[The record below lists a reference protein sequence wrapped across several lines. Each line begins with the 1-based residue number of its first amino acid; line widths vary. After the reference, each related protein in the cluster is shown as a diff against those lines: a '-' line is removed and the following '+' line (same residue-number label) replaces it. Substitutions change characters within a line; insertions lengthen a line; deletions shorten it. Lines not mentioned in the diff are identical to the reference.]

1 MRLIVAVFIFSIL
14 SCKTVMAQV
23 NYDTHWKKVEE
34 LEGKG
39 LFRSALLELDVIS
52 DKAAKQQNEAQLLKS
67 YIYRIKYVA
76 YMETGENEKDR
87 NVNWKTQ
94 SFSPTATAVMKSL
107 QGETLQQY
115 LQNNRFQIYN
125 RTDVKGDTSMDVS
138 IWSEARL
145 HREVTAAFEASLQD
159 IAALKKVD
167 ISKYEEILEAGKGN
181 GRKLRPTL
189 YDLIAHRALDYY
201 KSGESMI
208 TSPEN
213 QFELTDPAAFA
224 SADVF
229 MQHKFVTTDSAS
241 LQYRALLLLQDLMR
255 FHAKNKAALLDLD
268 LERTAY
274 MNQVAVMP
282 DKEALYI
289 QLLKTQEKTYAGETE
304 VTQVISQLAHYYFN
318 EGNKKEATV
327 ADGMTPAAAMLL
339 AKTLC
344 EKAIELAPVSVGGA
358 NCFDLLESIKGKE
371 LRLETELVNL
381 PGMPFRSL
389 VTYRNTDKIYLRVV
403 RIDEPFRN
411 SLREAQYDYRD
422 TTNKYW
428 RLMLGRQPLKTWEQ
442 TLTGS
447 ADFREHA
454 AEIKVDALPLGTYMV
469 LASVNK
475 DFGLRENLLAVQ
487 FIHVSNISYILREY
501 NADDITNRYYALH
514 RQTGQP
520 LPGAKL
526 TVWGQNE
533 NRQTGKLTLLQTYTA
548 GKDGAVDVKW
558 DSKRHSV
565 RLEWKNGDDQL
576 FIDDFKYVYSYKY
589 QQQSDELKGR
599 HNSFI
604 FTDRAIYR
612 PGQTLYFKGIVL
624 TANPGGAKS
633 KVVPELSATIQLY
646 DVNGEVV
653 DTAKVTTNEYGAY
666 SGKFTLPVGR
676 MNGEFHLQE
685 SGGEG
690 YTSFLVE
697 EYKRPKFYVEFEP
710 VKGTYRVN
718 DSVKVTGKA
727 LAYAGNNIDGAQV
740 QYRVTRRARFPYPWL
755 MWRHP
760 YPSESREIIHGEAKT
775 AADGTF
781 SITFPAL
788 PDLKVPEALKPIF
801 TYAVSATVTDINGET
816 HSGDQTVN
824 AGYQALEIKLN
835 LPATALQKDL
845 DSVKI
850 ITQNLNG
857 SFEPAEVAVTVSPV
871 KPPARLLRSRY
882 WAKPDQFIIP
892 QAEYEK
898 VFPHDI
904 YNDEDNRESWTREK
918 AILTQSVTSSEK
930 GYVSLIKGKLP
941 AGWYELKASTKDKYG
956 VEVVQKQVFEVVD
969 LSDKKLS
976 YPVYVWKYT
985 DTKSVEPGEKKQIR
999 IGSSATDVHVLQL
1012 FTQAGNK
1019 ETFSNFSINGTIENR
1034 DYTAV
1039 ETDRGNAIFQHA
1051 FVKDNRIYTISETIN
1066 VPWSNKQLDV
1076 TIASHRDKLLPGE
1089 KEKWQVKIKGYKG
1102 EQVAAEMVAS
1112 MYDASL
1118 DEFRKHDL
1126 LSPSILPQLD
1136 AYRFWVAG
1144 DNFKQVMSINRDE
1157 ITRKMRPEPVSF
1169 AYDNLSWF
1177 GWHMSG
1183 AYLLLDDT
1191 EKGTQEVSIVGY
1203 SQRHLVR
1210 ALAGRAPGIRA
1221 KAAMEE
1227 AIPVAAAPMAAGVQK
1242 ESETLSEYKKVADEK
1257 GVQTDAAAPVDPSGV
1272 AGDNAAKPSGIQ
1284 PRKNFNETAFFLPEL
1299 HTDKDGN
1306 ISFDF
1311 TVPEA
1316 LTRWRFLSLAHTKD
1330 ASFGTAETS
1339 IVTQKPLMV
1348 QPNAPRFMREGDRM
1362 EFSAKISNLAD
1373 STLKGEARL
1382 ELLDATTMQ
1391 PVDGW
1396 FQNLFP
1402 VQHFTVEKGQST
1414 AVNFPVQIPLNFNS
1428 SLVYRV
1434 VAQSGIYSDGEENAL
1449 PVLTNNMLVTETLP
1463 LSMRG
1468 DGTRTFTM
1476 PKLLKSGE
1484 SETLQQHSFT
1494 LEFSGNP
1501 AWYAVQAL
1509 PYLMEYPYE
1518 CSEQIFNRY
1527 YANTLATYIANA
1539 LPGVKNIFEKW
1550 RTTDTSALK
1559 SNLQKNEELKTV
1571 LLQETPWVLE
1581 AKNEAEQKKRIGL
1594 LFDLQRM
1601 SSEQGRAVNQLQ
1613 ERQLSSGAFPWFN
1626 GMWEDRYI
1634 TQYILAGFGRLHEVG
1649 ALKDMSELQNT
1660 ITKGL
1665 NYLDKAIDVTYHE
1678 LKRNKADMKAQHIG
1692 YIEAHY
1698 LYTRSLL
1705 KSKEVPAGYREAYQ
1719 YYLTQAKQY
1728 WLKMDIYPQAM
1739 LAIVFKRSGDV
1750 KTATE
1755 IINSLK
1761 ERAITNDET
1770 GMTWK
1775 ELRGGYWW
1783 YEAPV
1788 ESQAMLIAAFKEV
1801 TNDTAAVSDMKTWLL
1816 KNKQTNSWNTT
1827 KATADAC
1834 YAMLLGG
1841 SNWLAASP
1849 VIDIK
1854 AGNVTVSS
1862 ETEKT
1867 EAGTG
1872 YFKKRFNTGEV
1883 KPGMGNIAV
1892 TVKESKGQPSWGAVY
1907 WQYFEQLDKI
1917 TPAATPLK
1925 LEKQLFIERNTASGP
1940 VLTAIEDGNSL
1951 KVGDKVKVRIV
1962 MRSDRDMEYIHLKD
1976 MRAACFEPQNVI
1988 SESKWQNGMSYYES
2002 TKDASTNFF
2011 FSRLAKG
2018 TYVFEYTLF
2027 VTHQG
2032 NFSNG
2037 ISTVQCMYAPE
2048 FSAHS
2053 EGIRVK
2059 VTE

>member
-1 MRLIVAVFIFSIL
+1 
-14 SCKTVMAQV
+14 MAQF
-23 NYDTHWKKVEE
+23 NYDTHWKKVQE
-34 LEGKG
+34 LDGKG

-52 DKAAKQQNEAQLLKS
+52 ENATKQQNEAQLLKT

-76 YMETGENEKDR
+76 HLETETNEKDK
-87 NVNWKTQ
+87 NASWKTQ
-94 SFSPTATAVMKSL
+94 SFSPTARAIMKSL
-107 QGETLQQY
+107 QGESLQRY
-115 LQNNRFQIYN
+115 LEDNRFELYE
-125 RTDVKGDTSMDVS
+125 RTDIKGDTSMDVS
-138 IWSEARL
+138 TWSEDRL
-145 HREVTAAFEASLQD
+145 HREITAAYEASLQD
-159 IAALKKVD
+159 IPALKKVD
-167 ISKYEEILEAGKGN
+167 ISKYEAILQAGTAN
-181 GRKLRPTL
+181 GRKRRPTL
-189 YDLIAHRALDYY
+189 YDLVAHRALEYY

-224 SADVF
+224 TADVF
-229 MQHKFVTTDSAS
+229 MQHRFATTDAAS
-241 LQYRALLLLQDLMR
+241 LQYKALLLLQDLMR
-255 FHAKNKAALLDLD
+255 FHANDKAALLDLD

-274 MNQVAVMP
+274 MNQVVVMP
-282 DKEALYI
+282 DKEALYVK
-289 QLLKTQEKTYAGETE
+289 LLKAQEKAYEGEKE
-304 VTQVISQLAHYYFN
+304 VTQVMYQLAYYYFN
-318 EGNKKEATV
+318 EGSKKTATV
-327 ADGMTPAAAMLL
+327 AEGMTPAAAMQL

-344 EKAIELAPVSVGGA
+344 EKAIALAPVSVGGA
-358 NCFDLLESIKGKE
+358 NCFDLLQGIKGKA
-371 LRLETELVNL
+371 LTLETELVNL
-381 PGMPFRSL
+381 PGMPFRTL

-403 RIDEPFRN
+403 RIDEAFRN
-411 SLREAQYDYRD
+411 ALREAQEDYRD

-428 RLMLGRQPLKTWEQ
+428 RSIVGKQPLKTWEQ
-442 TLTGS
+442 ALTGS
-447 ADFREHA
+447 GDFREHA
-454 AEIKVDALPLGTYMV
+454 AEIKIDALPLGTYMLV
-469 LASVNK
+469 ASMNK
-475 DFGLRENLLAVQ
+475 DFGLQENLLAIQ

-501 NADDITNRYYALH
+501 DNDDITSRYYVLH

-520 LPGAKL
+520 LSDTKL
-526 TVWGQNE
+526 TVWGRNE
-533 NRQTGKLTLLQTYTA
+533 SGRSAKLTQGQTYTA
-548 GKDGAVDVKW
+548 NKDGIIDVKW
-558 DSKRHSV
+558 DNKRQNV
-565 RLEWKNGDDQL
+565 RLEWKNGEDQL
-576 FIDDFKYVYSYKY
+576 FIDDYKYVYHYKY
-589 QQQSDELKGR
+589 QQQSEELKEQ

-633 KVVPELSATIQLY
+633 KVMPGLKATIELY
-646 DVNGEVV
+646 DVNGELV
-653 DTAKVTTNEYGAY
+653 DTVQVTTNEYGAY
-666 SGKFTLPVGR
+666 AGKFTLPTGR
-676 MNGEFHLQE
+676 LNGEFHLQE
-685 SGGEG
+685 TGGIA
-690 YTSFLVE
+690 YTAFQVE

-755 MWRHP
+755 MWRMP
-760 YPSESREIIHGEAKT
+760 FQSESREIVHGEVKT

-781 SITFPAL
+781 NITFPAL
-788 PDLKVPEALKPIF
+788 PDLKVPAALKPIF

-816 HSGDQTVN
+816 HSGDQMVN

-835 LPATALQKDL
+835 LPETVLQKDL

-857 SFEPAEVAVTVSPV
+857 SFEAAEVAVSVSPV

-882 WAKPDQFIIP
+882 WAKPDQFVIP

-898 VFPHDI
+898 AFPHDV

-918 AILTQSVTSSEK
+918 AVLTQSVTTSEK
-930 GYVSLIKGKLP
+930 GNIHLAKEKLS

-956 VEVVQKQVFEVVD
+956 EEVVQKQVFEVVD
-969 LSDKKLS
+969 PSEKKLS
-976 YPVYVWKYT
+976 YPVYVWKYA
-985 DTKSVEPGEKKQIR
+985 DAKRVEPGEKKQIR

-1012 FTQAGNK
+1012 LTQSGNK
-1019 ETFSNFSINGTIENR
+1019 ETFSSFSINGTIENR
-1034 DYTAV
+1034 DYTAL
-1039 ETDRGNAIFQHA
+1039 ESDRGNAVFQYA
-1051 FVKDNRIYTISETIN
+1051 FVKDNRIYTLAETVN

-1112 MYDASL
+1112 MFDASL
-1118 DEFRKHDL
+1118 DEFRRQDW
-1126 LSPSILPQLD
+1126 SVPSVLPQLD
-1136 AYRFWVAG
+1136 AFRFWVAE
-1144 DNFKQVMSINRDE
+1144 DNFKKTMSMNRDG
-1157 ITRKMRPEPVSF
+1157 ITRKSRPEVPSF
-1169 AYDNLSWF
+1169 SYDQLNWF
-1177 GWHMSG
+1177 GWYLTG
-1183 AYLLLDDT
+1183 AYVLLDD
-1191 EKGTQEVSIVGY
+1191 KEVSIVGY
-1203 SQRHLVR
+1203 SDGTRHRFMKSVSRVR
-1210 ALAGRAPGIRA
+1210 PEAAVAMAAMPAPAA
-1221 KAAMEE
+1221 KADMEVAE
-1227 AIPVAAAPMAAGVQK
+1227 A
-1242 ESETLSEYKKVADEK
+1242 KKVQYGEG
-1257 GVQTDAAAPVDPSGV
+1257 GVDKAEDAASGKP
-1272 AGDNAAKPSGIQ
+1272 AQDGGTTKPADNIQ

-1299 HTDKDGN
+1299 RTDKDGN
-1306 ISFDF
+1306 ISFEF

-1330 ASFGTAETS
+1330 ASFGMAETS

-1348 QPNAPRFMREGDRM
+1348 QPNAPRFMREGDKIA
-1362 EFSAKISNLAD
+1362 FSAKISNLAD
-1373 STLKGEARL
+1373 SALKGEARL
-1382 ELLDATTMQ
+1382 ELLDATTMK

-1402 VQHFTVEKGQST
+1402 VQHFIVEKGQST
-1414 AVNFPVQIPLNFNS
+1414 VVSFPMQIPFNFNS

-1449 PVLTNNMLVTETLP
+1449 PVLTNNILVTETLP

-1476 PKLLKSGE
+1476 PKLLKSGD

-1518 CSEQIFNRY
+1518 CSEQIFNRF

-1550 RTTDTSALK
+1550 RTTDTAALQ
-1559 SNLQKNEELKTV
+1559 SNLQKNEELKAV

-1581 AKNEAEQKKRIGL
+1581 AKNEAEQKKRLAL

-1601 SSEQGRAVNQLQ
+1601 SSEQQRAANQLQ
-1613 ERQLSSGAFPWFN
+1613 ERQMANGAFPWFN

-1634 TQYILAGFGRLHEVG
+1634 TQYIIAGFGRLREVG
-1649 ALKDMSELQNT
+1649 AWKDEDMGET
-1660 ITKGL
+1660 REMITKGL
-1665 NYLDKAIDVTYHE
+1665 GYLDKAVDQTYHQ
-1678 LKRNKADMKAQHIG
+1678 LKRDKVDMNAQWIG

-1698 LYTRSLL
+1698 LYTRSLFKGEEL
-1705 KSKEVPAGYREAYQ
+1705 PAQYHAAYQ
-1719 YYLTQAKQY
+1719 YYLTQAKKY
-1728 WLKMDIYPQAM
+1728 WTKMDVYPQAM
-1739 LAIVFKRSGDV
+1739 LAIALKKGGDV

-1761 ERAITNDET
+1761 ERAINNDEL

-1775 ELRGGYWW
+1775 EMRGGYWW
-1783 YEAPV
+1783 YQAPV

-1801 TNDTAAVSDMKTWLL
+1801 TNDTVAVGDMKTWLL
-1816 KNKQTNSWNTT
+1816 KNKQTNNWNTT

-1841 SNWLAASP
+1841 SNWLAATP
-1849 VIDIK
+1849 EIDIK
-1854 AGNVTVSS
+1854 AGSVTVSS
-1862 ETEKT
+1862 EKEKT

-1872 YFKKRFNTGEV
+1872 YFKKCFNTNDV
-1883 KPGMGNIAV
+1883 KPAMGDIAV
-1892 TVKESKGQPSWGAVY
+1892 TVKGSKGQPSWGAAY

-1917 TPAATPLK
+1917 TPAQTPLK
-1925 LEKQLFIERNTASGP
+1925 LEKQLFIEKNTSSGP

-1951 KVGDKVKVRIV
+1951 KLGDKVKVRIV

-1988 SESKWQNGMSYYES
+1988 SECKWQNSVSYYES

-2011 FSRLAKG
+2011 FSSLRKG

-2037 ISTVQCMYAPE
+2037 TTTAQCMYAPE

-2059 VTE
+2059 VVE

>member
-1 MRLIVAVFIFSIL
+1 
-14 SCKTVMAQV
+14 MAQF
-23 NYDTHWKKVEE
+23 NYDTHWKKVQE
-34 LEGKG
+34 LDGKG

-52 DKAAKQQNEAQLLKS
+52 DNAAKQQNEVQLLKT
-67 YIYRIKYVA
+67 YFYRIKYVA
-76 YMETGENEKDR
+76 SLETEKNEKDK
-87 NVNWKTQ
+87 NVSWNTQ
-94 SFSPTATAVMKSL
+94 SFSPTARAIMKSL
-107 QGETLQQY
+107 QGETLQRY
-115 LQNNRFQIYN
+115 LENNRFQLYE
-125 RTDVKGDTSMDVS
+125 RTDIKGDTSTDVS
-138 IWSEARL
+138 TWSEARL
-145 HREVTAAFEASLQD
+145 HREITAAYEASLQD
-159 IAALKKVD
+159 VPALKKMD
-167 ISKYEEILEAGKGN
+167 ISKYEDILEAGKGN

-189 YDLIAHRALDYY
+189 YDLVAHRALDYY
-201 KSGESMI
+201 KSGESQI

-224 SADVF
+224 TADVF

-241 LQYRALLLLQDLMR
+241 LQYKALLLLQDLMR
-255 FHAKNKAALLDLD
+255 FHAGDKAALLDLD

-282 DKEALYI
+282 DKEALYVK
-289 QLLKTQEKTYAGETE
+289 LLKVQEKAYEGEKE
-304 VTQVISQLAHYYFN
+304 VTQVMSLLAYYYFN
-318 EGNKKEATV
+318 EGSKKEASV
-327 ADGMTPAAAMLL
+327 AEGMTPAAAMQL

-344 EKAIELAPVSVGGA
+344 EKAIALAPVSVGGA
-358 NCFDLLESIKGKE
+358 SCFDLLQGIKAKE

-381 PGMPFRSL
+381 PGMPFRTL
-389 VTYRNTDKIYLRVV
+389 VTYRNTDKIYVRVV
-403 RIDEPFRN
+403 RIDEAFRN
-411 SLREAQYDYRD
+411 SLREAQEDYRD

-428 RLMLGRQPLKTWEQ
+428 RSIVGKQPLKTWEQ
-442 TLTGS
+442 SLTGS

-454 AEIKVDALPLGTYMV
+454 AEIKIDALPLGTYML

-475 DFGLRENLLAVQ
+475 DFGLRENLLAIQ

-501 NADDITNRYYALH
+501 DGNDITSRYYALH

-520 LPGAKL
+520 LPDTKL
-526 TVWGQNE
+526 TVWGRNE
-533 NRQTGKLTLLQTYTA
+533 SGRSGKLTQVQTYTA
-548 GKDGAVDVKW
+548 NKDGIIDVKW
-558 DSKRHSV
+558 DNKRQNV
-565 RLEWKNGDDQL
+565 RLEWKNGEDQL

-589 QQQSDELKGR
+589 QQQSNELKDQ

-633 KVVPELSATIQLY
+633 KVMPGLKTTVELY
-646 DVNGEVV
+646 DVNGELV
-653 DTAKVTTNEYGAY
+653 DTVKVTTNEYGAY
-666 SGKFTLPVGR
+666 VGKFTLPTGR
-676 MNGEFHLQE
+676 LNGEFHLQE
-685 SGGEG
+685 TGGIA
-690 YTSFLVE
+690 YTAFQVE

-718 DSVKVTGKA
+718 DSVKVRGKA

-755 MWRHP
+755 MWRMP
-760 YPSESREIIHGEAKT
+760 FRSESREIIHGEVKT

-781 SITFPAL
+781 NITFPAL
-788 PDLKVPEALKPIF
+788 PDLKVPAALKPVF

-816 HSGDQTVN
+816 HSEDQMVS
-824 AGYQALEIKLN
+824 AGYQALEIKVA
-835 LPATALQKDL
+835 LPATVLQKDL

-857 SFEPAEVAVTVSPV
+857 SFESAEVAVNVSPV

-882 WAKPDQFIIP
+882 WAKPDQFVIP

-898 VFPHDI
+898 AFPHDV
-904 YNDEDNRESWTREK
+904 YNDEDNHESWTREK
-918 AILTQSVTSSEK
+918 AVLTQSVTTSEK
-930 GYVSLIKGKLP
+930 GNISLAKEKLP

-956 VEVVQKQVFEVVD
+956 EEVVQKQVFEVVD
-969 LSDKKLS
+969 LSEKKLS
-976 YPVYVWKYT
+976 YPVYAWKYA

-1012 FTQAGNK
+1012 LTQSENK
-1019 ETFSNFSINGTIENR
+1019 ETFSSFNINGTIENR
-1034 DYTAV
+1034 DYTAL
-1039 ETDRGNAIFQHA
+1039 ETDRGNVVFQYA
-1051 FVKDNRIYTISETIN
+1051 FVKDNRVYTLAETVN

-1089 KEKWQVKIKGYKG
+1089 KEKWQVRIKGYKG

-1112 MYDASL
+1112 MFDASL
-1118 DEFRKHDL
+1118 DEFRRQDWYV
-1126 LSPSILPQLD
+1126 PSVTPQLD
-1136 AYRFWVAG
+1136 AFRFWVAE
-1144 DNFKQVMSINRDE
+1144 DNFKKTMSINRDD
-1157 ITRKMRPEPVSF
+1157 ITRKSRPEVPAF
-1169 AYDNLSWF
+1169 AYDNLNWF
-1177 GWHMSG
+1177 GWYLTG
-1183 AYLLLDDT
+1183 AYILLDD
-1191 EKGTQEVSIVGY
+1191 KEVSIVGY
-1203 SQRHLVR
+1203 SEGLRRIRGV
-1210 ALAGRAPGIRA
+1210 LAGRAPGVMA
-1221 KAAMEE
+1221 EAAMTK
-1227 AIPVAAAPMAAGVQK
+1227 AMPAPAMVK
-1242 ESETLSEYKKVADEK
+1242 ADEEIVANK
-1257 GVQTDAAAPVDPSGV
+1257 AVASWDSTKKEKAEDDAKQSLAQGSGGTTKP
-1272 AGDNAAKPSGIQ
+1272 ADNIQ

-1330 ASFGTAETS
+1330 AAFGMAEAS

-1348 QPNAPRFMREGDRM
+1348 QPNAPRFMREGDKI

-1373 STLKGEARL
+1373 STQKGEARL

-1396 FQNLFP
+1396 LQNLFP

-1414 AVNFPVQIPLNFNS
+1414 AVSFPVQIPFNFNS

-1518 CSEQIFNRY
+1518 CSEQIFNRF

-1550 RTTDTSALK
+1550 RTTDTSALQ
-1559 SNLQKNEELKTV
+1559 SNLQKNEELKAV

-1581 AKNEAEQKKRIGL
+1581 AKNEAEQKKRIAL

-1601 SSEQGRAVNQLQ
+1601 SSEQQRAANQLQ
-1613 ERQLSSGAFPWFN
+1613 ERQMANGAFPWFN

-1634 TQYILAGFGRLHEVG
+1634 TQYIIAGFGRLREVG
-1649 ALKDMSELQNT
+1649 AWKTLDMGESRNM
-1660 ITKGL
+1660 IVKGL
-1665 NYLDKAIDVTYHE
+1665 NYIDRAIDVTYRS
-1678 LKRNKADMKAQHIG
+1678 LKQDKADMNAQQIG

-1698 LYTRSLL
+1698 LYTRSLFKGEEL
-1705 KSKEVPAGYREAYQ
+1705 PAQYREAYQ
-1719 YYLTQAKQY
+1719 YYLTQAKKY
-1728 WLKMDIYPQAM
+1728 WMKMDVYPQAM
-1739 LAIVFKRSGDV
+1739 LAIVLKKGGDV

-1761 ERAITNDET
+1761 ERAITNDEL
-1770 GMTWK
+1770 GMSWK

-1783 YEAPV
+1783 YQAPV

-1801 TNDTAAVSDMKTWLL
+1801 TNDTTAVGDMKTWLL
-1816 KNKQTNSWNTT
+1816 KNKQTNNWNTT

-1841 SNWLAASP
+1841 SNWLAATP
-1849 VIDIK
+1849 EIDIK
-1854 AGNVTVSS
+1854 AGSVTVSS
-1862 ETEKT
+1862 TQEKT

-1872 YFKKRFNTGEV
+1872 YFKKRFNTNEV
-1883 KPGMGNIAV
+1883 KPAMGNISV
-1892 TVKESKGQPSWGAVY
+1892 TVKDSKGQPSWGAVY

-1917 TPAATPLK
+1917 TPAETPLK
-1925 LEKQLFIERNTASGP
+1925 LEKQLFIERNTSNGP

-1962 MRSDRDMEYIHLKD
+1962 MKSDRDMEYIHLKD

-1988 SESKWQNGMSYYES
+1988 SECKWQNGVSYYES

-2011 FSRLAKG
+2011 FSSLRKG

-2037 ISTVQCMYAPE
+2037 ITTAQCMYAPE

-2059 VTE
+2059 VVE

>member
-1 MRLIVAVFIFSIL
+1 MRLIVAIFIFSIL
-14 SCKTVMAQV
+14 SCKTVMAQF
-23 NYDTHWKKVEE
+23 NYDTHWKKVQE
-34 LEGKG
+34 LDGKG

-52 DKAAKQQNEAQLLKS
+52 DNAVKQQNEVQLLKT

-76 YMETGENEKDR
+76 YLETETSEKGK

-94 SFSPTATAVMKSL
+94 SFSPTARAIMKSL
-107 QGETLQQY
+107 QGETLQRY
-115 LQNNRFQIYN
+115 LENNRFELYQ

-138 IWSEARL
+138 TWSEARL
-145 HREVTAAFEASLQD
+145 HREITAAFEASLQD
-159 IAALKKVD
+159 IPALKKMD
-167 ISKYEEILEAGKGN
+167 IGKYEAILTAGKGN
-181 GRKLRPTL
+181 GRQLRPTL
-189 YDLIAHRALDYY
+189 YDLVAHRALDYY
-201 KSGESMI
+201 KSGESMV

-224 SADVF
+224 TADVF
-229 MQHKFVTTDSAS
+229 MQHQFATTDSAS
-241 LQYRALLLLQDLMR
+241 LQYKALLLLQDLMR
-255 FHAKNKAALLDLD
+255 FHAKDKAALLDLD

-282 DKEALYI
+282 DKEALYVK
-289 QLLKTQEKTYAGETE
+289 LLKAQEKAYAGEKE
-304 VTQVISQLAHYYFN
+304 VTQFIAQLAQYYFN
-318 EGNKKEATV
+318 EGHKKDATV
-327 ADGMTPAAAMLL
+327 AEGMTPAAAMLL
-339 AKTLC
+339 AKQLC

-358 NCFDLLESIKGKE
+358 NCADLLERIKTKE

-403 RIDEPFRN
+403 RIDETFRN
-411 SLREAQYDYRD
+411 SLRDAQHDYRD

-428 RLMLGRQPLKTWEQ
+428 RLMIGKQSLKTWEQ
-442 TLTGS
+442 ALPGS
-447 ADFREHA
+447 TDFREHA
-454 AEIKVDALPLGTYMV
+454 VEIKVDALPLGTYMV

-475 DFGLRENLLAVQ
+475 DFTLRENLLAVQ

-501 NADDITNRYYALH
+501 NGDDITNRYYALH

-520 LPGAKL
+520 LPNAKL
-526 TVWGQNE
+526 TIWGQNE
-533 NRQTGKLTLLQTYTA
+533 TRQTSKLIQLQTYTA
-548 GKDGAVDVKW
+548 GKDGGMNVKW
-558 DSKRHSV
+558 DSKRQNV
-565 RLEWKNGDDQL
+565 RLEWTNGEDQL

-589 QQQSDELKGR
+589 QQQSEEMKER
-599 HNSFI
+599 HNSFM

-624 TANPGGAKS
+624 SANPGGAKS
-633 KVVPELSATIQLY
+633 KVVPGLAATIQLY
-646 DVNGEVV
+646 DVNGELV
-653 DTAKVTTNEYGAY
+653 DTLKVTTNEYGAY
-666 SGKFTLPVGR
+666 SGKFTLPTGR
-676 MNGEFHLQE
+676 LNGEYHLQE

-690 YTSFLVE
+690 YTSFLIE
-697 EYKRPKFYVEFEP
+697 EYKRPKFYVEFEQ

-755 MWRHP
+755 MWRMP
-760 YPSESREIIHGEAKT
+760 YQSESREIIHGEVKT

-781 SITFPAL
+781 NITFPAL
-788 PDLKVPEALKPIF
+788 PDLKIPAALKPVF
-801 TYAVSATVTDINGET
+801 TYAVTAAVTDINGET
-816 HSGDQTVN
+816 HEGDQTVS

-835 LPATALQKDL
+835 LPATVLQKDL

-857 SFEPAEVAVTVSPV
+857 SFEPAAVAVTVSPV

-882 WAKPDQFIIP
+882 WAKPDQFVIP

-898 VFPHDI
+898 AFPHDI
-904 YNDEDNRESWTREK
+904 YKDEDNKESWVREK
-918 AILTQSVTSSEK
+918 AILTQSVNTNEK
-930 GYVSLIKGKLP
+930 GNISLMKEKLP

-956 VEVVQKQVFEVVD
+956 EEVVQKQVFEVVD
-969 LSDKKLS
+969 LSGKKLS
-976 YPVYVWKYT
+976 YPAYVWKYA
-985 DTKSVEPGEKKQIR
+985 DTKSVEPGEKKMIR
-999 IGSSATDVHVLQL
+999 IGSSANDVYVLQL
-1012 FTQAGNK
+1012 FTQSEQK
-1019 ETFSNFSINGTIENR
+1019 ETFSNFNINGTIENR
-1034 DYTAV
+1034 DYTAT
-1039 ETDRGNAIFQHA
+1039 ETDRGNVVFQYA
-1051 FVKDNRIYTISETIN
+1051 FVKDNRVYTLSETVN

-1089 KEKWQVKIKGYKG
+1089 KEKWQIKIKGYKG

-1118 DEFRKHDL
+1118 DEFRKHDWFA
-1126 LSPSILPQLD
+1126 PSILPQLD
-1136 AYRFWVAG
+1136 AFRFWVAG
-1144 DNFKQVMSINRDE
+1144 DNFKPTMSINRDD
-1157 ITRKMRPEPVSF
+1157 ISRKKRPELAPFS
-1169 AYDNLSWF
+1169 YDDLTWF
-1177 GWHMSG
+1177 DWYMTG
-1183 AYLLLDDT
+1183 AYMLLDD
-1191 EKGTQEVSIVGY
+1191 KGKDQEVSIVGY
-1203 SQRHLVR
+1203 SDGRRRMYAMKRGVR
-1210 ALAGRAPGIRA
+1210 AE
-1221 KAAMEE
+1221 AAM
-1227 AIPVAAAPMAAGVQK
+1227 ADAMPVAAAPMAAGLDMQK
-1242 ESETLSEYKKVADEK
+1242 EKGANDVA
-1257 GVQTDAAAPVDPSGV
+1257 VQAVDSAAAAVDMRSGAN
-1272 AGDNAAKPSGIQ
+1272 AGQKPSDIQ

-1299 HTDKDGN
+1299 RTDKDGN

-1330 ASFGTAETS
+1330 ASFGTAEAS

-1348 QPNAPRFMREGDRM
+1348 QPNALRFMREGDRM

-1414 AVNFPVQIPLNFNS
+1414 AVSFPVQIPFNFNS

-1476 PKLLKSGE
+1476 PKLLKSAE

-1550 RTTDTSALK
+1550 RTTDTSALQ
-1559 SNLQKNEELKTV
+1559 SNLQKNEELKAV

-1581 AKNEAEQKKRIGL
+1581 AKNEAEQKKRIAL

-1601 SSEQGRAVNQLQ
+1601 SSEQQRAINQLQ
-1613 ERQLSSGAFPWFN
+1613 ERQLGNGAFPWFN

-1634 TQYILAGFGRLHEVG
+1634 TQYILAGFGRLREVG
-1649 ALKDMSELQNT
+1649 ALSDNNMADLQNT
-1660 ITKGL
+1660 IVKGL
-1665 NYLDKAIDVTYHE
+1665 GYLDKTIDESYHR
-1678 LKRNKADMKAQHIG
+1678 LKQSKADMNARQIG

-1705 KSKEVPAGYREAYQ
+1705 KGEEIPGEYREAYQ
-1719 YYLTQAKQY
+1719 YYLTQAKKY
-1728 WLKMDIYPQAM
+1728 WLKMDVYPQAM
-1739 LAIVFKRSGDV
+1739 LAIVMKRGGDV

-1801 TNDTAAVSDMKTWLL
+1801 TNDTTAVGDMKTWLL

-1841 SNWLAASP
+1841 SNWLAATP

-1862 ETEKT
+1862 EKEKT

-1872 YFKKRFNTGEV
+1872 YFKKRFNTSEV

-1892 TVKESKGQPSWGAVY
+1892 TVKDSKGQPSWGAVY

-1925 LEKQLFIERNTASGP
+1925 LEKQLFIERNTNSGP

-1962 MRSDRDMEYIHLKD
+1962 MRSDRDMEYVHLKD

-2037 ISTVQCMYAPE
+2037 ISTAQCMYAPE

-2059 VTE
+2059 VVE

>member
-1 MRLIVAVFIFSIL
+1 MRLIVATFIFLIL
-14 SCKTVMAQV
+14 SCKTVMAQF
-23 NYDTHWKKVEE
+23 NYDTHWKKVQE
-34 LEGKG
+34 LDGKG

-52 DKAAKQQNEAQLLKS
+52 DNAAKQENEVQLLKT
-67 YIYRIKYVA
+67 YIYRIKYVS
-76 YMETGENEKDR
+76 YLEDEKNEKDK
-87 NVNWKTQ
+87 NVAWKTQ
-94 SFSPTATAVMKSL
+94 SFSPTARAVMKSL
-107 QGETLQQY
+107 QGETLQRY
-115 LQNNRFQIYN
+115 LENNRFQIYN
-125 RTDVKGDTSMDVS
+125 RTDIQGDTSTDVS
-138 IWSEARL
+138 TWSQARL
-145 HREVTAAFEASLQD
+145 HREITAAYEASLQD
-159 IAALKKVD
+159 IPALKKMD
-167 ISKYEEILEAGKGN
+167 ISKYGDILQAGKGN

-189 YDLIAHRALDYY
+189 FDLIAHRALDYY
-201 KSGESMI
+201 RSGENMI
-208 TSPEN
+208 AQAEN

-224 SADVF
+224 PADVF
-229 MQHKFVTTDSAS
+229 MQHKFATTDSAS
-241 LQYRALLLLQDLMR
+241 LQYKALLLLQDLMR
-255 FHAKNKAALLDLD
+255 FHAKDKAALLDLD

-274 MNQVAVMP
+274 VNQVAVMP
-282 DKEALYI
+282 DKETLYV
-289 QLLKTQEKTYAGETE
+289 QLLKTQEKAYAGEKE
-304 VTQVISQLAHYYFN
+304 VTQFIFQLAQYYLT

-327 ADGMTPAAAMLL
+327 AEGITPAAAMLL
-339 AKTLC
+339 AKTLS
-344 EKAIELAPVSVGGA
+344 EKAIELAPLSVGGA
-358 NCFDLLESIKGKE
+358 NCFDLLVRIKDKE
-371 LRLETELVNL
+371 LHLETELVNL
-381 PGMPFRSL
+381 PGVPLRSL

-403 RIDEPFRN
+403 RIDETFRN
-411 SLREAQYDYRD
+411 SLRDAQQDYRD

-428 RLMLGRQPLKTWEQ
+428 RLMLAKQPLKAWEQ
-442 TLTGS
+442 SLTGS
-447 ADFREHA
+447 SDFREHA

-475 DFGLRENLLAVQ
+475 DFSLHENLLAVQ

-501 NADDITNRYYALH
+501 NEDDITNRYYALH

-520 LPGAKL
+520 LPGTKL
-526 TVWGQNE
+526 TVWAPNE
-533 NRQTGKLTLLQTYTA
+533 TRQTSKLIQLQTYTA
-548 GKDGAVDVKW
+548 GKDGEMNVQW
-558 DSKRHSV
+558 DNKRQNV
-565 RLEWKNGDDQL
+565 RLEWKNGEDQL

-589 QQQSDELKGR
+589 QQQSNELKEQ

-633 KVVPELSATIQLY
+633 KVVPGLPVTIELH
-646 DVNGEVV
+646 DVNGELV
-653 DTAKVTTNEYGAY
+653 DTVKVTTSEYGAY
-666 SGKFTLPVGR
+666 KGKFTLPTGR
-676 MNGEFHLQE
+676 LNGDFHLAE
-685 SGGEG
+685 SGGQG

-710 VKGTYRVN
+710 VKGTFRVN

-727 LAYAGNNIDGAQV
+727 LAYAGSNIDGAQV
-740 QYRVTRRARFPYPWL
+740 QYRVTRQARFPYPWL
-755 MWRHP
+755 MWKIR
-760 YPSESREIIHGEAKT
+760 YQSESREIVHGEVKT
-775 AADGTF
+775 GADGTF

-788 PDLKVPEALKPIF
+788 PDLKVPAALKPVF
-801 TYAVSATVTDINGET
+801 TYSVSATVTDINGET
-816 HSGDQTVN
+816 HSGDQAVSV
-824 AGYQALEIKLN
+824 GYQALEIKVN
-835 LPATALQKDL
+835 LPATVLHKDL

-857 SFEPAEVAVTVSPV
+857 SFESANLAVTVSPV

-898 VFPHDI
+898 AFPHDI
-904 YNDEDNRESWTREK
+904 YNDEDNQESWTREK
-918 AILTQSVTSSEK
+918 AVLTQSVTTGEK
-930 GYVSLIKGKLP
+930 GIVNLDKEKLS
-941 AGWYELKASTKDKYG
+941 AGWYELKATTKDKYG
-956 VEVVQKQVFEVVD
+956 EEVVQKRVFELVD
-969 LSDKKLS
+969 PAAKKPS
-976 YPVYVWKYT
+976 YPVYVWKYS
-985 DTKSVEPGEKKQIR
+985 DAKSVEPGEKKQIR

-1012 FTQAGNK
+1012 LTQAEKK
-1019 ETFSNFSINGTIENR
+1019 ETFSSFKINGTIENR
-1034 DYTAV
+1034 DYTAL
-1039 ETDRGNAIFQHA
+1039 ETDRGNAIFQYA
-1051 FVKDNRIYTISETIN
+1051 FVKDNRVYTLTETVN

-1102 EQVAAEMVAS
+1102 EQLAAEMVAS

-1118 DEFRKHDL
+1118 DEFRVHDW
-1126 LSPSILPQLD
+1126 SAPSILPQLG
-1136 AYRFWVAG
+1136 AYRFWVAE
-1144 DNFKQVMSINRDE
+1144 DNFKRIMSINRDD
-1157 ITRKMRPEPVSF
+1157 ISRKRRPELPPFS
-1169 AYDNLSWF
+1169 YDDLSWF
-1177 GWHMSG
+1177 DWSLSG
-1183 AYLLLDDT
+1183 AYMLLDD
-1191 EKGTQEVSIVGY
+1191 KGKDQQEVSIVGY
-1203 SQRHLVR
+1203 ADRQRMYAMKRKGVVM
-1210 ALAGRAPGIRA
+1210 AEAMPAP
-1221 KAAMEE
+1221 AA
-1227 AIPVAAAPMAAGVQK
+1227 PVAAMADASAIANDMAMTGGLQG
-1242 ESETLSEYKKVADEK
+1242 KVAGIAVVEK
-1257 GVQTDAAAPVDPSGV
+1257 NENGIKEVGVTTKPA
-1272 AGDNAAKPSGIQ
+1272 DNVQ

-1299 HTDKDGN
+1299 RTDKDGN

-1330 ASFGTAETS
+1330 ASFGTAEAS

-1348 QPNAPRFMREGDRM
+1348 QPNAPRFMREGDKI

-1414 AVNFPVQIPLNFNS
+1414 AVSFPVQIPFNFNS

-1476 PKLLKSGE
+1476 PKLQKSGE

-1494 LEFSGNP
+1494 LEFTGNP

-1527 YANTLATYIANA
+1527 YANTLAAHITNS
-1539 LPGVKNIFEKW
+1539 LPGVKAIFDKW
-1550 RTTDTSALK
+1550 RTTDTSALQ
-1559 SNLQKNEELKTV
+1559 SNLQKNEELKSV

-1581 AKNEAEQKKRIGL
+1581 AKNESEQKKRIAL

-1601 SSEQGRAVNQLQ
+1601 SSEQQRAVNQLQ
-1613 ERQLSSGAFPWFN
+1613 ERQLDNGAFPWFN

-1634 TQYILAGFGRLHEVG
+1634 TQYILAGFGRLHELG
-1649 ALKDMSELQNT
+1649 ALKDETMGDLKNT
-1660 ITKGL
+1660 IVKGL
-1665 NYLDKAIDVTYHE
+1665 GYLDKAIDVSYHN
-1678 LKRNKADMKAQHIG
+1678 LKQHKADMNAQQIG
-1692 YIEAHY
+1692 YIETHY

-1705 KSKEVPAGYREAYQ
+1705 KSEQLPNEYREAYQ
-1719 YYLTQAKQY
+1719 YYITQAKKY
-1728 WLKMDIYPQAM
+1728 WLKMDVYPQAM

-1755 IINSLK
+1755 IIKSLK
-1761 ERAITNDET
+1761 ERAINNDET

-1775 ELRGGYWW
+1775 TLRGGYWW

-1801 TNDTAAVSDMKTWLL
+1801 TNDSVAVGDMKTWLL

-1841 SNWLAASP
+1841 SNWLDATP

-1872 YFKKRFNTGEV
+1872 YFKKRFNTNEV
-1883 KPGMGNIAV
+1883 KPDMGNIAV
-1892 TVKESKGQPSWGAVY
+1892 TVKGSKGQPSWGAAY

-1925 LEKQLFIERNTASGP
+1925 LEKQLFIERNTSSGP

-1962 MRSDRDMEYIHLKD
+1962 MRSDRDMEYVHLKD

-1988 SESKWQNGMSYYES
+1988 SECKWQNGASYYES

-2011 FSRLAKG
+2011 FSRLIKG

-2037 ISTVQCMYAPE
+2037 ISTAQCMYAPE

-2059 VTE
+2059 VVE

>member
-1 MRLIVAVFIFSIL
+1 
-14 SCKTVMAQV
+14 MAQF
-23 NYDTHWKKVEE
+23 NYDTHWKKVQE
-34 LEGKG
+34 LDGKG

-52 DKAAKQQNEAQLLKS
+52 DNAVKQQNEVQLLKT
-67 YIYRIKYVA
+67 YIYRIRYVA
-76 YMETGENEKDR
+76 HLEEGKSEKDK
-87 NVNWKTQ
+87 NVSWKTQ
-94 SFSPTATAVMKSL
+94 TFSPTARAIMKSL
-107 QGETLQQY
+107 QGESLQRY
-115 LQNNRFQIYN
+115 LENNRFELYQ
-125 RTDVKGDTSMDVS
+125 RTDIKGDTSTDVS
-138 IWSEARL
+138 TWSEARL
-145 HREVTAAFEASLQD
+145 HREITAAYEASLQD
-159 IAALKKVD
+159 IAALKRVD
-167 ISKYEEILEAGKGN
+167 ISRYEDILQAGTGN

-189 YDLIAHRALDYY
+189 YDLVAHRALDYY
-201 KSGESMI
+201 KSGESQI

-224 SADVF
+224 TADVF
-229 MQHKFVTTDSAS
+229 MQHRFASTDSAS
-241 LQYRALLLLQDLMR
+241 LQYKAVLLLQDLMR
-255 FHAKNKAALLDLD
+255 FHAQDRAALLDLD
-268 LERTAY
+268 LERTTY

-282 DKEALYI
+282 DKEALYVK
-289 QLLKTQEKTYAGETE
+289 LLKAQEKAYEGEKE
-304 VTQVISQLAHYYFN
+304 VTQVMSQLAYYYYK
-318 EGNKKEATV
+318 EGSKKETSV
-327 ADGMTPAAAMLL
+327 PEGMTPAAAMQL
-339 AKTLC
+339 AKTIC
-344 EKAIELAPVSVGGA
+344 EKAIALAPVSVGGA
-358 NCFDLLESIKGKE
+358 SCFDLLQGIKGKD
-371 LRLETELVNL
+371 LRLETELVNV
-381 PGMPFRSL
+381 PGMPFRTL
-389 VTYRNTDKIYLRVV
+389 VTYRNTDKIYVRVV
-403 RIDEPFRN
+403 HIDEAFRS
-411 SLREAQYDYRD
+411 SLRAAQEDYRD

-428 RLMLGRQPLKTWEQ
+428 RSIVGRQPLKTWEQ
-442 TLTGS
+442 SLTGS
-447 ADFREHA
+447 GDFREHA
-454 AEIKVDALPLGTYMV
+454 AEIKIDALPVGTYMLV
-469 LASVNK
+469 ASANK
-475 DFGLRENLLAVQ
+475 DFALKENLLAIQ

-501 NADDITNRYYALH
+501 NEDNVTSRYYALH

-520 LPGAKL
+520 LPGTKL
-526 TVWGQNE
+526 TVWGTNE
-533 NRQTGKLTLLQTYTA
+533 YGRSAKLTQVQTYTA
-548 GKDGAVDVKW
+548 NQEGIIDVQW
-558 DSKRHSV
+558 DNKRQNV
-565 RLEWKNGDDQL
+565 RLEWKNGEDQL

-589 QQQSDELKGR
+589 QQQSDELKDQ
-599 HNSFI
+599 HNSYI

-612 PGQTLYFKGIVL
+612 PGQTLYFKGIAL

-633 KVVPELSATIQLY
+633 KVIPGLNATIELY
-646 DVNGEVV
+646 DVNGELV
-653 DTAKVTTNEYGAY
+653 DKLNVTTNEYGAY
-666 SGKFTLPVGR
+666 AGKFTLPTGR
-676 MNGEFHLQE
+676 LNGEFHLQE
-685 SGGEG
+685 SGGIA
-690 YTSFLVE
+690 YTAFQVE
-697 EYKRPKFYVEFEP
+697 EYKRPKFYVEFQP

-718 DSVKVTGKA
+718 DSVKVSAKA

-740 QYRVTRRARFPYPWL
+740 QYRVTRKARFPYPWL
-755 MWRHP
+755 MWRSP
-760 YPSESREIIHGEAKT
+760 FQSESREIAHGEVKT

-781 SITFPAL
+781 NITFPAL
-788 PDLKVPEALKPIF
+788 PDLKVPAALKPVF

-816 HSGDQTVN
+816 HSGDQTVS
-824 AGYQALEIKLN
+824 AGYQALEIKLE
-835 LPATALQKDL
+835 LPGTVLLQDL

-857 SFEPAEVAVTVSPV
+857 SFEPAEVAVSVSPV

-882 WAKPDQFIIP
+882 WSKPDQFVIP

-898 VFPHDI
+898 AFPHDV
-904 YNDEDNRESWTREK
+904 YNDEDNHESWTREK
-918 AILTQSVTSSEK
+918 AVLTQSVTTSEK
-930 GYVSLIKGKLP
+930 GSIHLAKEKLP

-956 VEVVQKQVFEVVD
+956 EEVVQKQVFEVVD
-969 LSDKKLS
+969 LSQKKLS
-976 YPVYVWKYT
+976 YPVYVWKYA

-1012 FTQAGNK
+1012 LTQSGKK
-1019 ETFSNFSINGTIENR
+1019 ETFSSFNINGTIENR
-1034 DYTAV
+1034 DYTAL
-1039 ETDRGNAIFQHA
+1039 ESDRGNAVFQYV
-1051 FVKDNRIYTISETIN
+1051 FVKDNRVYTLAETVN

-1112 MYDASL
+1112 MFDASL
-1118 DEFRKHDL
+1118 DEFRRQDWAV
-1126 LSPSILPQLD
+1126 PSILPQLD
-1136 AYRFWVAG
+1136 AFRFWVAE
-1144 DNFKQVMSINRDE
+1144 DNFRRIMSVNRDD
-1157 ITRKMRPEPVSF
+1157 ITRKSRPELPAFS
-1169 AYDNLSWF
+1169 YDNLNWF
-1177 GWHMSG
+1177 GWYLTG
-1183 AYLLLDDT
+1183 AYVLLDD
-1191 EKGTQEVSIVGY
+1191 KEVSIVGY
-1203 SQRHLVR
+1203 SDGRRVHRMYERMPGVR
-1210 ALAGRAPGIRA
+1210 AE
-1221 KAAMEE
+1221 AAMAAMPAPAMKADME
-1227 AIPVAAAPMAAGVQK
+1227 VAETKKMASMAQAGGK
-1242 ESETLSEYKKVADEK
+1242 SED
-1257 GVQTDAAAPVDPSGV
+1257 
-1272 AGDNAAKPSGIQ
+1272 AAKPLDQDGSGAVKPAGNIQ

-1330 ASFGTAETS
+1330 AAFGMAETS

-1348 QPNAPRFMREGDRM
+1348 QPNAPRFMREGDKI

-1373 STLKGEARL
+1373 SVLKGEARL

-1414 AVNFPVQIPLNFNS
+1414 AVSFPVQIPYNFNS

-1449 PVLTNNMLVTETLP
+1449 PVLTNNTLVTETLP

-1494 LEFSGNP
+1494 LEYSANP

-1518 CSEQIFNRY
+1518 CSEQIFNRF

-1550 RTTDTSALK
+1550 RTTDTAALK
-1559 SNLQKNEELKTV
+1559 SNLQKNEELKSV

-1581 AKNEAEQKKRIGL
+1581 AKNEAEQKKRIAL

-1601 SSEQGRAVNQLQ
+1601 SSEQQRAANQLQ
-1613 ERQLSSGAFPWFN
+1613 ERQMPNGAFPWFN

-1634 TQYILAGFGRLHEVG
+1634 TQYIIAGFGRLRDVG
-1649 ALKDMSELQNT
+1649 AWKNGDMGET
-1660 ITKGL
+1660 GTMITKGL
-1665 NYLDKAIDVTYHE
+1665 GYLDKAVDETYHR
-1678 LKRNKADMKAQHIG
+1678 LKQHKADMNAQQIG

-1698 LYTRSLL
+1698 LYTRSLF
-1705 KSKEVPAGYREAYQ
+1705 KGEVLPAEYHEAYQ
-1719 YYLTQAKQY
+1719 YYLTQAKKY
-1728 WLKMDIYPQAM
+1728 WMKMDVYPQAM
-1739 LAIVFKRSGDV
+1739 LAIALKKGGDV

-1761 ERAITNDET
+1761 ERATNNDEM

-1783 YEAPV
+1783 YQAPV
-1788 ESQAMLIAAFKEV
+1788 ESQSMLIAAFKEV
-1801 TNDTAAVSDMKTWLL
+1801 TNDTAAVGDMKTWLL
-1816 KNKQTNSWNTT
+1816 KNKQTNNWNTT

-1841 SNWLAASP
+1841 SNWLAATP
-1849 VIDIK
+1849 EIDIK
-1854 AGNVTVSS
+1854 AGSVTVSS
-1862 ETEKT
+1862 EQEKT

-1872 YFKKRFNTGEV
+1872 YFKKRFNTNAV
-1883 KPGMGNIAV
+1883 KPAMGNIAV
-1892 TVKESKGQPSWGAVY
+1892 TVKGSKGQPSWGAVY

-1917 TPAATPLK
+1917 TPAETPLK
-1925 LEKQLFIERNTASGP
+1925 LEKQLFIERNTSNGP

-1951 KVGDKVKVRIV
+1951 KVGDKVKVRVV
-1962 MRSDRDMEYIHLKD
+1962 MKSDRDMEYIHLKD
-1976 MRAACFEPQNVI
+1976 MRASCFEPQNVI
-1988 SESKWQNGMSYYES
+1988 SECKWQNGVSYYES

-2011 FSRLAKG
+2011 FSSLRKG

-2037 ISTVQCMYAPE
+2037 ITTAQCMYAPE

-2059 VTE
+2059 VVE

>member
-1 MRLIVAVFIFSIL
+1 
-14 SCKTVMAQV
+14 MAQF
-23 NYDTHWKKVEE
+23 NYDTHWKKVQE
-34 LEGKG
+34 LDGKG

-52 DKAAKQQNEAQLLKS
+52 DNAVKQQNEVQLLKT
-67 YIYRIKYVA
+67 YIYRIRYVA
-76 YMETGENEKDR
+76 HLEEGKNEKDK
-87 NVNWKTQ
+87 NVSWKKQ
-94 SFSPTATAVMKSL
+94 SFSPAARAIMKSL
-107 QGETLQQY
+107 QAESLQRY
-115 LQNNRFQIYN
+115 LENNRFELYQ
-125 RTDVKGDTSMDVS
+125 RTDIKGDTSTDVS
-138 IWSEARL
+138 TWSEARL
-145 HREVTAAFEASLQD
+145 HREITAAYEASLQD
-159 IAALKKVD
+159 VAALKRVD
-167 ISKYEEILEAGKGN
+167 ISKYEDILQVGTGN

-189 YDLIAHRALDYY
+189 YDLVAHRALDYY
-201 KSGESMI
+201 KSGESQI

-224 SADVF
+224 TADIF
-229 MQHKFVTTDSAS
+229 MQHRFASTDSAS
-241 LQYRALLLLQDLMR
+241 LQYKAILLLQDLMR
-255 FHAKNKAALLDLD
+255 FHAQDRAALLDLD
-268 LERTAY
+268 LERTTY

-282 DKEALYI
+282 DKEALYVK
-289 QLLKTQEKTYAGETE
+289 LLKAQEKAYEGEKE
-304 VTQVISQLAHYYFN
+304 VTQVMSQLAYYYYK
-318 EGNKKEATV
+318 EGSKKETSV
-327 ADGMTPAAAMLL
+327 AEGMTPAAAMQL
-339 AKTLC
+339 AKTIC
-344 EKAIELAPVSVGGA
+344 EKAIALAPVSVGGA
-358 NCFDLLESIKGKE
+358 SCFDLLQGIKGKD
-371 LRLETELVNL
+371 LRLETELVNV
-381 PGMPFRSL
+381 PGMPFRTL
-389 VTYRNTDKIYLRVV
+389 VTYRNTDKIYVRVV
-403 RIDEPFRN
+403 HIDEAFRS
-411 SLREAQYDYRD
+411 SLRAAQEDYRD

-428 RLMLGRQPLKTWEQ
+428 RSIVGRQPLKTWEQ
-442 TLTGS
+442 SLTGS
-447 ADFREHA
+447 GDFREHA
-454 AEIKVDALPLGTYMV
+454 AEIKIDALPVGTYMLV
-469 LASVNK
+469 ASANK
-475 DFGLRENLLAVQ
+475 DFALKENLLAIQ

-501 NADDITNRYYALH
+501 NEDGVTSRYYALH

-520 LPGAKL
+520 LPGTKL
-526 TVWGQNE
+526 TVW
-533 NRQTGKLTLLQTYTA
+533 TGIEYGRSAKLVKGQTYTA
-548 GKDGAVDVKW
+548 NQEGIIDVQW
-558 DSKRHSV
+558 DNNGRNV
-565 RLEWKNGDDQL
+565 RLEWKNGEDEL
-576 FIDDFKYVYSYKY
+576 FLDDFRYVYNYKY
-589 QQQSDELKGR
+589 QQQSDELKDQ
-599 HNSFI
+599 HNSYI

-612 PGQTLYFKGIVL
+612 PGQTLYFKGIAL

-633 KVVPELSATIQLY
+633 KVIPELNTTVELY
-646 DVNGEVV
+646 DVNGELV
-653 DTAKVTTNEYGAY
+653 DKLNVTTNEYGAY
-666 SGKFTLPVGR
+666 AGKFTLPTGR
-676 MNGEFHLQE
+676 LNGEFHLQE
-685 SGGEG
+685 SGGIA
-690 YTSFLVE
+690 YTAFQVE
-697 EYKRPKFYVEFEP
+697 EYKRPKFYVEFQP

-718 DSVKVTGKA
+718 DSVKVSAKA

-740 QYRVTRRARFPYPWL
+740 QYRVIRKARFPYPWL
-755 MWRHP
+755 MWRSP
-760 YPSESREIIHGEAKT
+760 FQSESREIAHGEVKT

-781 SITFPAL
+781 NITFPAL
-788 PDLKVPEALKPIF
+788 PDLKVPAALKPVF

-816 HSGDQTVN
+816 HSGDQTVS
-824 AGYQALEIKLN
+824 AGYQALEIKVE
-835 LPATALQKDL
+835 LPGTVLQQDL

-857 SFEPAEVAVTVSPV
+857 SFEPAAVAVSVSPV

-882 WAKPDQFIIP
+882 WSKPDQFVIP

-898 VFPHDI
+898 AFPHDV
-904 YNDEDNRESWTREK
+904 YNDEDNHESWTREK
-918 AILTQSVTSSEK
+918 AVLTQSVTTSEK
-930 GYVSLIKGKLP
+930 GSIHLAKEKLP

-956 VEVVQKQVFEVVD
+956 EEVVQKQVFEVVD
-969 LSDKKLS
+969 LSQKKLS
-976 YPVYVWKYT
+976 YPVYVWKYA

-1012 FTQAGNK
+1012 LTQSGKK
-1019 ETFSNFSINGTIENR
+1019 ETFSSFNINGTIENR
-1034 DYTAV
+1034 DYTAL
-1039 ETDRGNAIFQHA
+1039 ESDRGNAVFQYV
-1051 FVKDNRIYTISETIN
+1051 FVKDNRVYTLAETVN

-1112 MYDASL
+1112 MFDASL
-1118 DEFRKHDL
+1118 DEFRRQDWAV
-1126 LSPSILPQLD
+1126 PSILPQLD
-1136 AYRFWVAG
+1136 AFRFWVAE
-1144 DNFKQVMSINRDE
+1144 DNFRRIMSVNRDD
-1157 ITRKMRPEPVSF
+1157 ITRKSRPELPAFS
-1169 AYDNLSWF
+1169 YDNLNWF
-1177 GWHMSG
+1177 GWYLTD
-1183 AYLLLDDT
+1183 AYVLLDD
-1191 EKGTQEVSIVGY
+1191 KEVSIVGY
-1203 SQRHLVR
+1203 SDGRRVHRMYERMPGVR
-1210 ALAGRAPGIRA
+1210 AE
-1221 KAAMEE
+1221 AAMAAMPAPAMKADKE
-1227 AIPVAAAPMAAGVQK
+1227 VAETKKMASMAQAGGIA
-1242 ESETLSEYKKVADEK
+1242 ED
-1257 GVQTDAAAPVDPSGV
+1257 
-1272 AGDNAAKPSGIQ
+1272 AAKPLDQDGSGAVKPAGNIQ

-1330 ASFGTAETS
+1330 AAFGMAETS

-1348 QPNAPRFMREGDRM
+1348 QPNAPRFMREGDKI

-1373 STLKGEARL
+1373 SVLKGEARL

-1414 AVNFPVQIPLNFNS
+1414 AVSFPVQIPYNFNS

-1449 PVLTNNMLVTETLP
+1449 PVLTNNTLVTETLP

-1476 PKLLKSGE
+1476 PKLLKSRQ

-1494 LEFSGNP
+1494 LEYSANP

-1518 CSEQIFNRY
+1518 CSEQIFNRF

-1550 RTTDTSALK
+1550 RTTDTAALK
-1559 SNLQKNEELKTV
+1559 SNLQKNEELKSV
-1571 LLQETPWVLE
+1571 LLQETPWVLD
-1581 AKNEAEQKKRIGL
+1581 AKSETEQKKRIAL

-1601 SSEQGRAVNQLQ
+1601 SSEQQRAANQLQ
-1613 ERQLSSGAFPWFN
+1613 ERQMPNGAFPWFN

-1634 TQYILAGFGRLHEVG
+1634 TQYIIAGFGRLRDVG
-1649 ALKDMSELQNT
+1649 AWKNGDMGET
-1660 ITKGL
+1660 GTMITKGL
-1665 NYLDKAIDVTYHE
+1665 GYLDKAVDETYHR
-1678 LKRNKADMKAQHIG
+1678 LKQHKVDMNAQQIG

-1698 LYTRSLL
+1698 LYTRSLF
-1705 KSKEVPAGYREAYQ
+1705 KGEVLPAEYHEAYQ
-1719 YYLTQAKQY
+1719 YYLTQAKKY
-1728 WLKMDIYPQAM
+1728 WMKMDVYPQAM
-1739 LAIVFKRSGDV
+1739 LAIALKKGGDV

-1761 ERAITNDET
+1761 ERATNNDEM

-1783 YEAPV
+1783 YQAPV
-1788 ESQAMLIAAFKEV
+1788 ESQSMLIAAFKEV
-1801 TNDTAAVSDMKTWLL
+1801 TNDTVAVGDMKTWLL
-1816 KNKQTNSWNTT
+1816 KNKQTNNWNTT

-1841 SNWLAASP
+1841 SNWLAATP
-1849 VIDIK
+1849 EIDIK
-1854 AGNVTVSS
+1854 AGSVTVSS
-1862 ETEKT
+1862 EQEKT

-1872 YFKKRFNTGEV
+1872 YFKKRFNTNEV
-1883 KPGMGNIAV
+1883 KPAMGNIAV
-1892 TVKESKGQPSWGAVY
+1892 TVKGSKGQPSWGAVY

-1917 TPAATPLK
+1917 TPAETPLK
-1925 LEKQLFIERNTASGP
+1925 LEKQLFIERNTSNGP

-1951 KVGDKVKVRIV
+1951 KVGDKVKVRVV

-1976 MRAACFEPQNVI
+1976 MRASCFEPQNVI
-1988 SESKWQNGMSYYES
+1988 SECKWQNGVSYYES

-2011 FSRLAKG
+2011 FSSLRKG

-2037 ISTVQCMYAPE
+2037 ITTAQCMYAPE

-2059 VTE
+2059 VVE

>member
-1 MRLIVAVFIFSIL
+1 
-14 SCKTVMAQV
+14 MAQF
-23 NYDTHWKKVEE
+23 NYDTHWKKVQE
-34 LEGKG
+34 LDGKG
-39 LFRSALLELDVIS
+39 LLRSALLELDVIS
-52 DKAAKQQNEAQLLKS
+52 ENAAKQQNEVQLLKT

-76 YMETGENEKDR
+76 NLETEKNEKDK
-87 NVNWKTQ
+87 NVSWKTQ
-94 SFSPTATAVMKSL
+94 TFSPTARAIMKSL
-107 QGETLQQY
+107 QGETLQRY
-115 LQNNRFQIYN
+115 LEDNRFQLYE
-125 RTDVKGDTSMDVS
+125 RTDIKGDTSTDVS
-138 IWSEARL
+138 TWSEARL
-145 HREVTAAFEASLQD
+145 HREITAAYEASLQD
-159 IAALKKVD
+159 IPALKKVD
-167 ISKYEEILEAGKGN
+167 ISKYEDILQAGKGN

-189 YDLIAHRALDYY
+189 YDLVAHRALDYY
-201 KSGESMI
+201 KSGESQI

-224 SADVF
+224 TADVF
-229 MQHKFVTTDSAS
+229 MQHKFATTDSAS
-241 LQYRALLLLQDLMR
+241 LQYKALLLLQDLMR
-255 FHAKNKAALLDLD
+255 FHAKDKTALLDLD
-268 LERTAY
+268 LERTTY
-274 MNQVAVMP
+274 MNQVGVMP
-282 DKEALYI
+282 DKEALYVK
-289 QLLKTQEKTYAGETE
+289 LLKAQEKAYEGEKE
-304 VTQVISQLAHYYFN
+304 MTQVLSQLAYYYFN
-318 EGNKKEATV
+318 EGNKKDATV
-327 ADGMTPAAAMLL
+327 AEGMTPAAAMQL

-344 EKAIELAPVSVGGA
+344 EKAIALAPVSVGGA
-358 NCFDLLESIKGKE
+358 SCFDLLQGIKGE
-371 LRLETELVNL
+371 ALRLETELVNL
-381 PGMPFRSL
+381 PDMPFRTL

-403 RIDEPFRN
+403 RIDEAFRN
-411 SLREAQYDYRD
+411 SLREAQEDYRD

-428 RLMLGRQPLKTWEQ
+428 RSIVGKQPLKTWEQ
-442 TLTGS
+442 AMTGS

-454 AEIKVDALPLGTYMV
+454 AEIKIDALPLGLYMV
-469 LASVNK
+469 IASVNK
-475 DFGLRENLLAVQ
+475 DFSLRENLLAIQ

-501 NADDITNRYYALH
+501 NEDDITSRYYTLH

-520 LPGAKL
+520 LPGTKL
-526 TVWGQNE
+526 TVWGHNE
-533 NRQTGKLTLLQTYTA
+533 SGRASKLTQLQTYTA
-548 GKDGAVDVKW
+548 NKDGVIDVNW
-558 DSKRHSV
+558 DNKRQNV
-565 RLEWKNGDDQL
+565 RLEWKNGEDQL
-576 FIDDFKYVYSYKY
+576 FIDDFKYVYNYKY
-589 QQQSDELKGR
+589 QQQSNELKDQ

-612 PGQTLYFKGIVL
+612 PGQTLYFKGIAL

-633 KVVPELSATIQLY
+633 KVMPGLKTKVELY
-646 DVNGEVV
+646 DVNGELV
-653 DTAKVTTNEYGAY
+653 DTLTVTTNEYGAY
-666 SGKFTLPVGR
+666 SGKFTLPTGR
-676 MNGEFHLQE
+676 LNGEFHLQE
-685 SGGEG
+685 TGGIA
-690 YTSFLVE
+690 YTAFQVE

-755 MWRHP
+755 MWRMP
-760 YPSESREIIHGEAKT
+760 FQSESREIVHGEVKT

-788 PDLKVPEALKPIF
+788 PDLKVPAALKPVF
-801 TYAVSATVTDINGET
+801 SYAVSATVTDINGET
-816 HSGDQTVN
+816 HSGDQMVS

-835 LPATALQKDL
+835 LPGTVLQKDL

-857 SFEPAEVAVTVSPV
+857 SFEAAEVAVSVSPV

-882 WAKPDQFIIP
+882 WAKPDQFVIP
-892 QAEYEK
+892 QEAYEK
-898 VFPHDI
+898 AFPHDI
-904 YNDEDNRESWTREK
+904 YNDEDNNESWIREQ
-918 AILTQSVTSSEK
+918 AVLTQSVTTSEK
-930 GYVSLIKGKLP
+930 GNVHLAKEKLA

-956 VEVVQKQVFEVVD
+956 EEVVQKQVFEVVD
-969 LSDKKLS
+969 LSEKKLS
-976 YPVYVWKYT
+976 YPVYVWKYA
-985 DTKSVEPGEKKQIR
+985 DAKPVEPGEKKQIR

-1012 FTQAGNK
+1012 LTQSEKK
-1019 ETFSNFSINGTIENR
+1019 EAFSSFNINGTIENR
-1034 DYTAV
+1034 DYTAL
-1039 ETDRGNAIFQHA
+1039 ESDRGNAVFQYA
-1051 FVKDNRIYTISETIN
+1051 FVKDNRVYTLAETVN

-1112 MYDASL
+1112 MFDASL
-1118 DEFRKHDL
+1118 DEFRRQDW
-1126 LSPSILPQLD
+1126 SVPSVMPELY
-1136 AYRFWVAG
+1136 AFRFWTAE
-1144 DNFKQVMSINRDE
+1144 DNFKRTMSINRDD
-1157 ITRKMRPEPVSF
+1157 ITRKSRPELPAF
-1169 AYDNLSWF
+1169 AYDDLNWF
-1177 GWHMSG
+1177 GWYLSG
-1183 AYLLLDDT
+1183 AYLLLDD
-1191 EKGTQEVSIVGY
+1191 KEVSIVGY
-1203 SQRHLVR
+1203 SE
-1210 ALAGRAPGIRA
+1210 GIRRRMYGKLSGA
-1221 KAAMEE
+1221 RPGAVMAEAAVSKALPAPAPAMVKADMEVVD
-1227 AIPVAAAPMAAGVQK
+1227 A
-1242 ESETLSEYKKVADEK
+1242 KKVASLE
-1257 GVQTDAAAPVDPSGV
+1257 QTGGAKAEDSAKALDQNGSGISKP
-1272 AGDNAAKPSGIQ
+1272 ADNIQ

-1330 ASFGTAETS
+1330 AAFGMAETS

-1382 ELLDATTMQ
+1382 ELLDARTMQ

-1414 AVNFPVQIPLNFNS
+1414 AVSFPVQIPFNFNS

-1449 PVLTNNMLVTETLP
+1449 PVLTNSTLVTETLP

-1476 PKLLKSGE
+1476 PKLLKSGD

-1518 CSEQIFNRY
+1518 CSEQIFNRF
-1527 YANTLATYIANA
+1527 YANTLATYIVNA

-1550 RTTDTSALK
+1550 RTTDTSALQ
-1559 SNLQKNEELKTV
+1559 SNLQKNEELKAV

-1581 AKNEAEQKKRIGL
+1581 AKNESEQKKRIAL

-1601 SSEQGRAVNQLQ
+1601 SSEQQRAVNQLV
-1613 ERQLSSGAFPWFN
+1613 ERQMGNGAFPWFN

-1634 TQYILAGFGRLHEVG
+1634 TQYIIAGFGRLREVG
-1649 ALKDMSELQNT
+1649 ALKNEDEARSM

-1665 NYLDKAIDVTYHE
+1665 NYIDRAIDVTYRS
-1678 LKRNKADMKAQHIG
+1678 LKQDKADMNAQWIG

-1698 LYTRSLL
+1698 LYTRSLF
-1705 KSKEVPAGYREAYQ
+1705 KGEEVAGAYREAYL
-1719 YYLTQAKQY
+1719 YYLAQAKKY
-1728 WLKMDIYPQAM
+1728 WMKMDVYPQAM
-1739 LAIVFKRSGDV
+1739 LAIALKKGGDV

-1761 ERAITNDET
+1761 ERAINNDEL

-1783 YEAPV
+1783 YQAPV

-1801 TNDTAAVSDMKTWLL
+1801 TNDTTAVGDMKTWLL
-1816 KNKQTNSWNTT
+1816 KNKQTNNWNTT

-1841 SNWLAASP
+1841 SNWLAATP
-1849 VIDIK
+1849 EIDIK
-1854 AGNVTVSS
+1854 AGSVTVSS
-1862 ETEKT
+1862 EKEKT

-1872 YFKKRFNTGEV
+1872 YFKKRFNTNEV
-1883 KPGMGNIAV
+1883 KPAMGNIAV
-1892 TVKESKGQPSWGAVY
+1892 TVKGSKGQPSWGAVY

-1917 TPAATPLK
+1917 TSAETPLK
-1925 LEKQLFIERNTASGP
+1925 LEKQLFIERNTANGP
-1940 VLTAIEDGNSL
+1940 VLTTIEDGNSL

-1962 MRSDRDMEYIHLKD
+1962 MKSDRDMEYIHLKD

-1988 SESKWQNGMSYYES
+1988 SESKWQNGVSYYES

-2011 FSRLAKG
+2011 FSSLRKG

-2037 ISTVQCMYAPE
+2037 ITTAQCMYAPE

-2059 VTE
+2059 VVE